1 VGPRVRAR
9 LPPDPP
15 LPAPMVVDCVPQSV
29 GSGLGRLLC
38 SRRGRLDRCQEP
50 LLFGVGATPL
60 LCAYAVWTPRRKVC
74 VGVGLGFWSALLG
87 RRRFSSRSSTA
98 QVIVGLAAVSVS
110 CTRSSSDP
118 VSCWSPLDPPS
129 VAGSSSP
136 LWARLPAQV
145 GAHSPCFIP
154 GRRMLSIFR
163 TR

>member
-74 VGVGLGFWSALLG
+74 VGVGLGFWSALLR

-110 CTRSSSDP
+110 CTLGRRRTRYPVGRLWIRLRSQALR
-118 VSCWSPLDPPS
+118 VHCGRGCPPRS
-129 VAGSSSP
+129 ALILPASSP
-136 LWARLPAQV
+136 V
-145 GAHSPCFIP
+145 GAC
-154 GRRMLSIFR
+154 
-163 TR
+163 